1 MTKKANQEKI
11 PAEIKYKH
19 GGRKVE
25 IEVVWKKPSEVFS
38 AWSEDVD
45 YLSHALD
52 VFNGDLQLVDFKRL
66 KDFAQNVKTVSGLSL
81 TKEDPLAP
89 HYIRDGSLSINHK
102 NLAGI
107 KLRVF
112 NEYFTLDEASYFETM
127 KKLSKLASS
136 IADLNPAYARVSHI
150 QNAYKLCDMV
160 RELGEASE
168 FEG

>member
-11 PAEIKYKH
+11 PAGIKYKH

-25 IEVVWKKPSEVFS
+25 IEVVWKNPIEVFCD
-38 AWSEDVD
+38 WSEEV
-45 YLSHALD
+45 YHLSHKLD
-52 VFNGDLQLVDFKRL
+52 VFSGDLPLVDFQRL
-66 KDFAQNVKTVSGLSL
+66 KVFAREVKTVSGLSL
-81 TKEDPLAP
+81 SKEDPLAP

-102 NLAGI
+102 NLAGL

-112 NEYFTLDEASYFETM
+112 DEYFVLDEASYFETM
-127 KKLSKLASS
+127 KKLCKLASS

-150 QNAYKLCDMV
+150 QNADKLCDMV